1 MFNLFT
7 FRNKAKVLLGK
18 KTDQEALWEIERL
31 KELDRDHLLETCQS
45 VDLVTVKKVGIRE
58 TGFDSLIESFID
70 GKKVEFAYEIQII
83 ITPQSKKV
91 TILCAKASRSDES
104 ITIFES
110 KLVDGEK
117 QLLTIKKEMNPKSI
131 EVSI

>member
-83 ITPQSKKV
+83 ITPQDKKV

>member
-1 MFNLFT
+1 MLNLFT
-7 FRNKAKVLLGK
+7 FKSKAKALLGK
-18 KTDQEALWEIERL
+18 ETDQEAIAEIKRL

-58 TGFDSLIESFID
+58 TGFNSLIETFID
-70 GKKVEFAYEIQII
+70 NKKVEFAYEIQIVI
-83 ITPQSKKV
+83 SPQGKKV
-91 TILCAKASRSDES
+91 TILCAKASRSDAS

-117 QLLTIKKEMNPKSI
+117 QLLTIKKEISPKSI
-131 EVSI
+131 EVNI

>member
-1 MFNLFT
+1 VFNLFT

-83 ITPQSKKV
+83 ITPQDKKV